1 MAIDFPN
8 SPSVNQTYTVGSRT
22 WTYTGTAWVL
32 TGSVGIPDGGVLDG
46 GQPSTTTQ
54 YYTYSGGTP

>member
-8 SPSVNQTYTVGSRT
+8 SPSVNDTYTVGSRT

-32 TGSVGIPDGGVLDG
+32 TGSVGLPDGGVLDG
-46 GQPSTTTQ
+46 GQPSTTAQ

>member
-32 TGSVGIPDGGVLDG
+32 TGSVGLPDGGVLDG
-46 GQPSTTTQ
+46 GQVTTTTQ
-54 YYTYSGGTP
+54 YYTYDGGTP